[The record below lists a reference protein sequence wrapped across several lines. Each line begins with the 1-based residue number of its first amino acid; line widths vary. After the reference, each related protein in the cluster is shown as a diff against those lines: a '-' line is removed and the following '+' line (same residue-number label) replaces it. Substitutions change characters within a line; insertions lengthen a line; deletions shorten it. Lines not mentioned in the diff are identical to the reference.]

1 MQNPRELLATE
12 KPPSGA
18 KIGRE
23 GGLSGAKWVMAAAAA
38 LVAVVVAVALSGC
51 GGAASAQGND
61 GSSSQ
66 SNFVSGDGT
75 AVLLPASERAPAPAV
90 SATTLDGK
98 PFVLADY
105 RGEVVAMN
113 LWASWCAPCRA
124 EAPALSQVSS
134 ELAGNGVQF
143 IGLNTRDQRPAA
155 EAFIRRFQVAYPNV
169 ADDKGEIQLSF
180 RGTLPPTATP
190 STILIDKEGRVAG
203 RILGEVD
210 RSELREMLS
219 QLAAEPG
226 PAVSGAGR
234 T

>member
-1 MQNPRELLATE
+1 MQKPLHLAPE
-12 KPPSGA
+12 KPPSRP
-18 KIGRE
+18 ILTPE
-23 GGLSGAKWVMAAAAA
+23 GGFLGAKWVMVAAVLVAA
-38 LVAVVVAVALSGC
+38 LALAGALAGC
-51 GGAASAQGND
+51 GGAASATDTD
-61 GSSSQ
+61 GGSAQ
-66 SNFVSGDGT
+66 ANFVSGDGT
-75 AVLLPASERAPAPAV
+75 AVLVPASEREPAPAV
-90 SATTLDGK
+90 STTTFDDK
-98 PFVLADY
+98 PFALADY

-134 ELAGNGVQF
+134 ELAGKGVQF

-155 EAFIRRFQVAYPNV
+155 DAFIRRFQVGYPNI
-169 ADDKGEIQLSF
+169 ADNKGEIQLSF

-190 STILIDKEGRVAG
+190 STILIDKQGRVAG
-203 RILGEVD
+203 RILGEVE
-210 RSELREMLS
+210 RGELREMLT